1 MLSSIIF
8 QYYPLAAL
16 IGAFS
21 LDDAIFLHF
30 LQVFGHG
37 TSVDSEG
44 FCHLSGGDF

>member
-1 MLSSIIF
+1 MLSSII
-8 QYYPLAAL
+8 QYDPLTAL
-16 IGAFS
+16 VGTFT